1 MASTTVRQ
9 KIEDNDDLVMIYI
22 TPDLGVTSPV
32 EGCYNGKNFSVPRNV
47 WVKVPKN
54 IAEIIEYSNK
64 VIRDMNQIPTDYN
77 LTK

>member
-1 MASTTVRQ
+1 MASTTVKQ
-9 KIEDNDDLVMIYI
+9 SIENSNDLVMIFI
-22 TPDLGVTSPV
+22 TPDNGDASPV
-32 EGCYNGKNFSVPRNV
+32 EGSINGKNFSVPRNV